1 MRSLGSDAMQEI
13 FPKKMEKDD
22 AGSGEEEGA

>member
-1 MRSLGSDAMQEI
+1 MSLGLDAKQEI

-22 AGSGEEEGA
+22 AGSGEEEGT